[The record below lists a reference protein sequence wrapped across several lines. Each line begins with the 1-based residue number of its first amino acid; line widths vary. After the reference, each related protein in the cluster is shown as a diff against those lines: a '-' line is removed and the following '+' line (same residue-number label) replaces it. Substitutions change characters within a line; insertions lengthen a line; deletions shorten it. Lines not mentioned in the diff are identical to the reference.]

1 MLAYALLFAFG
12 LAFDTLWVLCLHF
25 TQTRNQRG
33 RRHMAM
39 VTSVML
45 AGLGALSGAK
55 IAHNEWLIVPELLGM
70 AIGMYVGMY
79 VADKVDELE
88 QDLPR

>member
-1 MLAYALLFAFG
+1 MLTYVLLFVFG

-25 TQTRNQRG
+25 TQTRAQRG

-70 AIGMYVGMY
+70 AIGMYMGMY

-88 QDLPR
+88 KDRC